1 MASLKEELDKIRRV
15 AEGDGTTPGRI
26 SPDDL
31 KVMHRVTHDQQQSDF
46 RDRMPAIGTAA
57 PLFSMPNQDGV
68 FVRSGDLLAQGAL
81 VVSFF
86 RGAW

>member
-1 MASLKEELDKIRRV
+1 MASLKDELDKIRLT

-46 RDRMPAIGTAA
+46 RQRMPAIGTPA
-57 PLFSMPNQDGV
+57 PLFSLPNQDGA
-68 FVRSGDLLAQGAL
+68 FVRSVELLAQGPL